1 MNNHN
6 AAASTGEGGK
16 TVLSGVPLQ
25 GLSYW
30 FDSYDVT
37 PTPTVSSLLLTT
49 EVWPDRVEGTLEATF
64 DPQFYYTTFQVSSS
78 LSFHAETPFMDFGS
92 GTQTNLGGG
101 NFTIMA
107 YGYTTGAGGMIS
119 ANFMSKK
126 ASTNASDPG
135 FIWKSPN
142 GNAYVSDGTTQIAI
156 TDNGSISNTLALN
169 FISYE
174 DGTLTSG
181 YLNNSDVL
189 VEKTA
194 TGTPIGSWSNSEQF
208 YWGDPVINAQPGYY
222 GTLLGYTI
230 GIDQL
235 MNLYGPATGPAYTRT
250 TFLSDIRS
258 FLSSYDNRQI
268 NPYA

>member
-6 AAASTGEGGK
+6 AAASLGDGGK

-64 DPQFYYTTFQVSSS
+64 DPQFYYTTFRVSSS
-78 LSFHAETPFMDFGS
+78 LSFHGSTPFMDFGS
-92 GTQTNLGGG
+92 NDQTNLGGG
-101 NFTIMA
+101 DFTIMC
-107 YGYTTGAGGMIS
+107 YGYTVGAGGMSI

-126 ASTNASDPG
+126 NSTSSSDPG
-135 FIWKSPN
+135 FIWKAPN
-142 GNAYVSDGTTQIAI
+142 GNAYVSDGTTQISI
-156 TDNGSISNTLALN
+156 TDNGGIESTYSLN

-174 DGTLTSG
+174 NGTLSSG
-181 YLNNSDVL
+181 YLNDSDNL
-189 VEKTA
+189 VQKTA
-194 TGTPIGSWSNSEQF
+194 TGTPIGSWSNSEPF
-208 YWGDPVINAQPGYY
+208 HWGDPTVDAQPGYY

-230 GIDQL
+230 GIDRL
-235 MNLYGPATGPAYTRT
+235 MELYGPSGGGTYTRT
-250 TFLSDIRS
+250 TFLSDIRQ

>member
-6 AAASTGEGGK
+6 AAASLGDGGK
-16 TVLSGVPLQ
+16 PFLTGVPLE
-25 GLSYW
+25 GLGFW
-30 FDSYDVT
+30 FDSYDIS
-37 PTPTVSSLLLTT
+37 PTPATEPLLLTT
-49 EVWPDRVEGTLEATF
+49 QVLPERTQGLINGTF
-64 DPQFYYTTFQVSSS
+64 DAQFYYTTFQVSSS
-78 LSFHAETPFMDFGS
+78 ISFHGDTPFVDFGNS
-92 GTQTNLGGG
+92 SQMNLGGG

-107 YGYTTGAGGMIS
+107 YGYTTAAGGMIS

-135 FIWKSPN
+135 FIWKAPN

-181 YLNNSDVL
+181 YLNTLDVL
-189 VEKTA
+189 FEKTA

-235 MNLYGPATGPAYTRT
+235 MNLYGPATSPAYTRT
-250 TFLSDIRS
+250 TFLSDIRQ